1 MNVPVVYFKD
11 QKEFKMAGITLMTR
25 QNVAI
30 YENKERK
37 KKLVQVVLSIDR
49 GGHKSSLEISLNK

>member
-1 MNVPVVYFKD
+1 MNVPVVYYKD

-30 YENKERK
+30 YEDKDRK
-37 KKLVQVVLSIDR
+37 KKMVQIVLS
-49 GGHKSSLEISLNK
+49 L